1 MRSLSIIS
9 LDSISKFIRYFIV
22 GGIAALTNMAIFFI
36 FAKILRFNYLAV
48 GALAFIVATFV
59 NYTLSVKYVF
69 KSGIRFSKQKEL
81 FWVYVVSIIGLIEN
95 EVILYLLVSLL
106 HVEIMISQI
115 IAVGAVFFWNYI
127 ARNSFVFRSNGK
139 EIAI

>member
-9 LDSISKFIRYFIV
+9 LDSISKFIRYFII

-36 FAKILRFNYLAV
+36 FAKILQFNYLAV

-59 NYTLSVKYVF
+59 NYILSVKYVF

-127 ARNSFVFRSNGK
+127 ARNNFVFRGNGK
-139 EIAI
+139 EIVI

>member
-9 LDSISKFIRYFIV
+9 LDSISKFIRYFII

-127 ARNSFVFRSNGK
+127 ARNSFVFRSNRR

>member
-59 NYTLSVKYVF
+59 NYILSVKYVF

>member
-9 LDSISKFIRYFIV
+9 LDSISKFIRYFII

-95 EVILYLLVSLL
+95 EVILYLLASIL
-106 HVEIMISQI
+106 HIEIMISQV

-139 EIAI
+139 EIAK

>member
-9 LDSISKFIRYFIV
+9 LDSISKFIRYFII

-59 NYTLSVKYVF
+59 KYILSVKYVF

-127 ARNSFVFRSNGK
+127 ARNSFVFRSNRK
-139 EIAI
+139 ETAM

>member
-95 EVILYLLVSLL
+95 EVILYLLASIL
-106 HVEIMISQI
+106 HIEIMISQV

>member
-9 LDSISKFIRYFIV
+9 LDSISKFIRYFII

-59 NYTLSVKYVF
+59 NYILSVKYVF

-95 EVILYLLVSLL
+95 EVILYLLASIL
-106 HVEIMISQI
+106 HIEIMISQV

>member
-1 MRSLSIIS
+1 
-9 LDSISKFIRYFIV
+9 
-22 GGIAALTNMAIFFI
+22 MAIFFI

-59 NYTLSVKYVF
+59 NYILSVKYVF

-127 ARNSFVFRSNGK
+127 ARNSFVFRSNRK
-139 EIAI
+139 EIAV